1 MMKFYSDIFRPRSL
15 KENTL
20 KRPVELF
27 NCFGGSP
34 YTNQDPTLPRI
45 LEALPQFTT
54 LSTSNDYEKDKCKT

>member
-1 MMKFYSDIFRPRSL
+1 LIFFDSDPDPL
-15 KENTL
+15 KKITL
-20 KRPVELF
+20 KRVSELF
-27 NCFGGSP
+27 RGPP